1 MAVLYLASDEEGA
14 GKTTLCATLARRMEQ
29 GGRKTAI
36 FKPVAGEGLGADS
49 DTDVQSFHKLLDQ
62 RAEGWPID
70 LPKRGLTAKPLRE
83 IRAAF
88 DRVSEGA
95 DHVLVE
101 GSCALS
107 LEQTGELA
115 DSLDARVLVVFR
127 YRPDLS
133 ASEFKRWEAVGNSLL
148 GFVINGLTLHLGT
161 EARTRLLPSLESEGL
176 VCFGVIP
183 EDRRLL
189 GVSVRQLAKHL
200 DGRFV
205 ACEEKA
211 DTLVDHLMVGGMGMD
226 PCELYLGERSNKA
239 VIVRGDRPDVQ
250 MPALNSLTSC
260 MVLTKGIE
268 PIEYVKYEAEQEEV
282 SLMVVETDTLD
293 TMEALNSLMAS
304 ARFDHPLK
312 LRRYIELLEQNV
324 DLPGLFGGLGL
335 EE

>member
-1 MAVLYLASDEEGA
+1 MAVLYLASDQEGA
-14 GKTTLCATLARRMEQ
+14 GKTALCASLAHRMEQ
-29 GGRKTAI
+29 AGRKAAV

-49 DTDVQSFHKLLDQ
+49 DPDVASFHKLLDQ

-70 LPKRGLTAKPLRE
+70 LPKRGLTAKPLGE

-95 DHVLVE
+95 DLILVE

-107 LEQTGELA
+107 LDQTGELA
-115 DSLDARVLVVFR
+115 NSLDAKVLVVSR
-127 YRPDLS
+127 YRRDLS
-133 ASEFKRWEAVGNSLL
+133 ASDLKRWEAVGNSLI
-148 GFVINGLTLHLGT
+148 GFVINGLSPYLGT
-161 EARTRLLPSLESEGL
+161 EASTILLPSLEAEGL

-189 GVSVRQLAKHL
+189 GVSVRQLAEHL

-211 DTLVDHLMVGGMGMD
+211 DTLVEHLMVGGMGMD
-226 PCELYLGERSNKA
+226 PGELYFGERSDKA

-282 SLMVVETDTLD
+282 ALMVVQTDTLD
-293 TMEALNSLMAS
+293 TMEALNSLMGR

-312 LRRYIELLEQNV
+312 LSRYGELVGQHV
-324 DLPGLFGGLGL
+324 DLPALFGVLGL

>member
-1 MAVLYLASDEEGA
+1 MAVLYLASDTEGA
-14 GKTTLCATLARRMEQ
+14 GKTTLCASLVHRMEQ
-29 GGRKTAI
+29 GGSKAAV

-49 DTDVQSFHKLLDQ
+49 DPDVQSFHKLLDQ

-70 LPKRGLTAKPLRE
+70 LPKSGLTAKPLRE

-107 LEQTGELA
+107 LEQTGQLA

-148 GFVINGLTLHLGT
+148 GFVINGLSLYLGT

-211 DTLVDHLMVGGMGMD
+211 DTLVEHLMVGGMGMD
-226 PCELYLGERSNKA
+226 PGELYFGERSGKA
-239 VIVRGDRPDVQ
+239 VIVRGDRPDVERGESASRGTCPTDPRG
-250 MPALNSLTSC
+250 MAPFVAGVDARIGDRVLYRYPARCGRDGRKFPRLRCRTSLRE
-260 MVLTKGIE
+260 G
-268 PIEYVKYEAEQEEV
+268 A
-282 SLMVVETDTLD
+282 
-293 TMEALNSLMAS
+293 
-304 ARFDHPLK
+304 
-312 LRRYIELLEQNV
+312 
-324 DLPGLFGGLGL
+324 
-335 EE
+335 